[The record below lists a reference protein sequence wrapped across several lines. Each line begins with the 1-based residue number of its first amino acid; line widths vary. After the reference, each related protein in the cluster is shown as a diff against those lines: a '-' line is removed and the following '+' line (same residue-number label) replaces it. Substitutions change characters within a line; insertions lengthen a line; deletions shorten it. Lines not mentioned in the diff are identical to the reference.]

1 MGKVSKTNV
10 DNLGSSPHLSTKKRK
25 RRSRKSRCSLTKE
38 YKNIRKTTMSLRSS
52 TKVIEKSNKKMNSS
66 IKQTKIKDNST
77 EIINNDL
84 LNITATIV
92 IEDDSTIETVPSTI
106 TASNVEN
113 CYVIDITD
121 TTVDDDDENDKK
133 IKTLPSKTTVSNI
146 ENNDIIDITDEKD
159 SKTIKHRPISSN
171 NDVQF
176 ISCST
181 NAKQNQIE
189 LITISDS
196 SDEENI
202 PLEKHVNEP
211 IEYKSMKKHSEVS
224 NHYTNTRKRKYN
236 SPLYNR
242 KRTKID
248 ENALKYVL
256 PNNLVGS
263 FIIDKNQ
270 MDLCSQNFQNDEYET
285 TAFSH
290 QHKPSSNIASIANK
304 KLRPIII
311 DGLNI
316 GHA

>member
-1 MGKVSKTNV
+1 MGRVSKKNI
-10 DNLGSSPHLSTKKRK
+10 DNLGSSPLLSSKKRK
-25 RRSRKSRCSLTKE
+25 RHRKSRCSLTKE

-52 TKVIEKSNKKMNSS
+52 TKAIEKSNKIMNS

-84 LNITATIV
+84 LNITTAIV

-106 TASNVEN
+106 TTSNVEN

-121 TTVDDDDENDKK
+121 TTVDDDDDDDDKK

-146 ENNDIIDITDEKD
+146 ENNDIIDITDEKN
-159 SKTIKHRPISSN
+159 SEPIKHRPIPSN

-176 ISCST
+176 ISST
-181 NAKQNQIE
+181 NPKPEQIE

-202 PLEKHVNEP
+202 PLKKQIREP
-211 IEYKSMKKHSEVS
+211 IEYKSIKVPSKVS
-224 NHYTNTRKRKYN
+224 NCSTDTRKRKYY
-236 SPLYNR
+236 SPLHNR

-248 ENALKYVL
+248 ENEFKYVL
-256 PNNLVGS
+256 PSNLVGS

-270 MDLCSQNFQNDEYET
+270 MDLCSQNFQNGEYKT
-285 TAFSH
+285 TEFFD
-290 QHKPSSNIASIANK
+290 QHKPSSNIASMANK

>member
-1 MGKVSKTNV
+1 MGKVSKTNI
-10 DNLGSSPHLSTKKRK
+10 DNLGSSPRLSSKKRK
-25 RRSRKSRCSLTKE
+25 RHRKSRCSLIKE
-38 YKNIRKTTMSLRSS
+38 YKNIKKTTMSLRSS
-52 TKVIEKSNKKMNSS
+52 TKVIEESKKKIKS
-66 IKQTKIKDNST
+66 IKQTILKDNST

-84 LNITATIV
+84 LNITTAIV
-92 IEDDSTIETVPSTI
+92 IEDDNTVETVPSTI

-121 TTVDDDDENDKK
+121 TTVDDDDDNDKK
-133 IKTLPSKTTVSNI
+133 IKALPSKTTVSNI
-146 ENNDIIDITDEKD
+146 ENNDIIDITDEKN
-159 SKTIKHRPISSN
+159 SKTINHRPISSN

-181 NAKQNQIE
+181 NAKPNQIE

-202 PLEKHVNEP
+202 PLKKHIRKP
-211 IEYKSMKKHSEVS
+211 IEYKSIKMHLEVS
-224 NHYTNTRKRKYN
+224 NRSTDTRKRKYN
-236 SPLYNR
+236 SPLHNR
-242 KRTKID
+242 KRTKVD
-248 ENALKYVL
+248 ENAFKYVL
-256 PNNLVGS
+256 PSNLVGS

-270 MDLCSQNFQNDEYET
+270 MDLCSQNFQNDEYKT
-285 TAFSH
+285 TEFSH
-290 QHKPSSNIASIANK
+290 QHKPSSNITSMAHK